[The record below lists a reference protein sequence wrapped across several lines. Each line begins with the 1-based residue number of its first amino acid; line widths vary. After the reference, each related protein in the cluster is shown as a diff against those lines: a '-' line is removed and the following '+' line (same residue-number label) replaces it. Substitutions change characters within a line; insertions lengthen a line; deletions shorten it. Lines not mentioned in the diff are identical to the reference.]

1 MESGYTAEILIDCN
15 RINSEEK
22 KGGNTSSP
30 AIFTNKV
37 GSGLKLNVGD
47 KVSVHGGFVSERGAG
62 GDVIELTGKKK
73 DYTYTLKES
82 VVSLFQPR
90 YAMTLDGDAHTGRM
104 GELQP
109 YNHHCS
115 VITPTER
122 TYTLQDNK
130 GHLQINYYKTT
141 NGEGY
146 FHLPRRYDAHK
157 APYDENPID
166 LWRNS
171 VTAPAGPAPDG
182 KYPYADGIP
191 SIPYWYSL
199 YNSNTAN
206 QQSNGYKC
214 DRYANG
220 RVMTNWAY
228 DYSRCLDDIEYYN
241 LPGIDEYDGVPKA
254 GSSRIYKKKN
264 DNSRYTLFTKE
275 ISYWAEWRCV
285 GKFVGD
291 PTFTEAG
298 AMGDVE
304 LNKTASRDDYAEH
317 GNLSHGRDPALS
329 GYVRYNEIKEINI
342 DTLHSAPE
350 NIASTITNQ
359 LNSVV
364 SDKPIRGEVGGTF
377 QTGEGT
383 PGEPLTKYVGRETRN
398 TFDYYSLTDD
408 GQQSLKGIDIGR
420 KVESE
425 CFKTFPCANA
435 RTFDKHHYQAFWQD
449 SSGDPDQF
457 GMGRN
462 AAGLQ
467 DKVQNYLSAYSTIG
481 VKRADLFEVG
491 REVAAMSPG
500 NNAGVAINGVG
511 EEPKYSWRDV
521 WHPWIMNGAVTDIP
535 QTPTSTDILG
545 STRATTDVI
554 LSYEWNDDNLKLL
567 KRYFD
572 TQAKYPELWT
582 GYNGGNAG
590 ENDSIIKKEGLL
602 NTNSR
607 FWHMNP
613 VDGSSSDT
621 NNQLNSLGND
631 NYENGQGTT
640 PTTGTFTNKQS
651 LPLFFYYDETRDNIA
666 SGGNNDNE
674 LYYGMFIK
682 RRAHFPT
689 DANQYDCIGVTT
701 KKVGGVPDYFWG
713 QGADIDSSPPV
724 PGAADA
730 IGHSF
735 TRTIGVDIHFNAYG
749 TDAICLYSG
758 LLDATPLNTDPGVD
772 ASGIPEINRSPNEF
786 PNQVYY
792 AHDEASP
799 QETMDQGWYQTS
811 TQIRERYCG
820 ANQIEMNFDTSASR
834 FNFQLLHTPE
844 NIGNPVQAGFPAS
857 TTGGDAVAEL
867 EGAKN
872 PVIKVNKRLFPHEFC
887 PDMIPYTSTFG
898 AKFHTNNKAGEV
910 RAGASDGEGENI
922 QEPYNS
928 NMSLWG
934 IYDADSG
941 IFIDDFG
948 ITDETM
954 WNDSLWGIL
963 GFSYAQFNSSTTLN
977 RQTRITDSVVQD
989 NIGAITTNANMDA
1002 GEAINL
1008 VANING
1014 VPMFSSTIG
1023 TQLACNFQNQAP
1035 GWGHMPPNRE
1045 IPPAITIDAS
1055 NNSAQVNA
1063 ANLPRKMLRPYFL
1076 VRSNLIGDVSYLG
1089 GNDSGQGLPIIYVVN
1104 KENGFGDFYF
1114 QGESS
1119 TEFTI
1124 TKEKTITSITTSIHD
1139 ADFSLAPVDENSA
1152 IIYKITKQVNANM
1165 NVAQEVMKTLGKK

>member
-1 MESGYTAEILIDCN
+1 MEGYTDTLLIDCN

-30 AIFTNKV
+30 AIFTNKIGTGV
-37 GSGLKLNVGD
+37 KLNVGD
-47 KVSVHGGFVSERGAG
+47 KVSVHSGFISERGAG

-82 VVSLFQPR
+82 VLSLFQPR
-90 YAMTLDGDAHTGRM
+90 YAIAIDGEPHTGRM

-115 VITPTER
+115 VITPTEQ
-122 TYTLQDNK
+122 TYTLQDNI
-130 GHLQINYYKTT
+130 GHIQINYYKTT

-157 APYDENPID
+157 AAWNENPID
-166 LWRNS
+166 LWRDSATHPTN
-171 VTAPAGPAPDG
+171 PAPDG
-182 KYPYADGIP
+182 EYSPDDGIP
-191 SIPYWYSL
+191 CVPYWYSL

-206 QQSNGYKC
+206 TESNGKKC
-214 DRYANG
+214 DRYDNG
-220 RVMTNWAY
+220 RVMSNWAY
-228 DYSRCLDDIEYYN
+228 KYSRCLDDIEYYN
-241 LPGIDEYDGVPKA
+241 LPGIDEYDGIVKA

-291 PTFTEAG
+291 PNFTRTIPTPYTEN
-298 AMGDVE
+298 E
-304 LNKTASRDDYAEH
+304 TASRGDYGEH
-317 GNLSHGRDPALS
+317 GVYAHGRDPALS
-329 GYVRYNEIKEINI
+329 GYDRYNEIKEINI

-350 NIASTITNQ
+350 NIASSVTNQ
-359 LNSVV
+359 LNNVV
-364 SDKPIRGEVGGTF
+364 TDEAIRGEVGGTF
-377 QTGEGT
+377 ITGEADA
-383 PGEPLTKYVGRETRN
+383 GEPLTKYKGRETRN
-398 TFDYYSLTDD
+398 TLDYYSETED
-408 GQQSLKGIDIGR
+408 GQQSMKGVDIGR
-420 KVESE
+420 RIESE

-435 RTFDKHHYQAFWQD
+435 RTFDQHHYQAFWQD
-449 SSGDPDQF
+449 KSANPDIG

-462 AAGLQ
+462 AADLQ

-500 NNAGVAINGVG
+500 NNAGVPIKGVG
-511 EEPKYSWRDV
+511 AGNDDADSLLAWRDM
-521 WHPWIMNGAVTDIP
+521 WNPWIMNGAVTDVP
-535 QTPTSTDILG
+535 QNPTSTDILG

-554 LSYEWNDDNLKLL
+554 LSYEWNDDNLQLL

-590 ENDSIIKKEGLL
+590 LNDSIIKTEGLL

-613 VDGSSSDT
+613 VDGSSTDT

-640 PTTGTFTNKQS
+640 PTTGTFTNRQS
-651 LPLFFYYDETRDNIA
+651 LPLFFYHDESRKDVA
-666 SGGNNDNE
+666 SGGHNENE
-674 LYYGMFIK
+674 LYYGMFIR

-689 DANQYDCIGVTT
+689 DAHQYDCIGVTT

-713 QGADIDSSPPV
+713 QGSQLDSSPPT

-758 LLDATPLNTDPGVD
+758 LLDATPLNKDPDLTAGVPD
-772 ASGIPEINRSPNEF
+772 ITSTPREF

-792 AHDEASP
+792 AHDEAAP
-799 QETMDQGWYQTS
+799 QPTMDQGWYNTS

-820 ANQIEMNFDTSASR
+820 ANQVELNFDTSASR

-844 NIGNPVQAGFPAS
+844 TIGNPNQAGFPAS
-857 TTGGDAVAEL
+857 TGGNDAVAEL

-872 PVIKVNKRLFPHEFC
+872 PVVKVNKRLFPHEFC
-887 PDMIPYTSTFG
+887 PDMIPYTSSFG
-898 AKFHTNNKAGEV
+898 SKFVTNNKAG
-910 RAGASDGEGENI
+910 ATDGNIEGENI
-922 QEPYNS
+922 QEPLNS
-928 NMSLWG
+928 NLSTWG

-963 GFSYAQFNSSTTLN
+963 GFSYNQFNSATTLS
-977 RQTRITDSVVQD
+977 RQARITNSVVQD
-989 NIGAITTNANMDA
+989 NIGAITTNANVDA
-1002 GEAINL
+1002 GEVQNL
-1008 VANING
+1008 AANING
-1014 VPMFSSTIG
+1014 VPLFASTIG
-1023 TQLACNFQNQAP
+1023 TQLACNFQNYAP
-1035 GWGHMPPNRE
+1035 GWGTMPPNRE
-1045 IPPAITIDAS
+1045 IPPAITIDAT

-1076 VRSNLIGDVSYLG
+1076 VKSNIIGDVNYLG
-1089 GNDSGQGLPIIYVVN
+1089 GDDSGQGLPIMYVVN

-1114 QGESS
+1114 GAASS
-1119 TEFTI
+1119 NEFTI
-1124 TKEKTITSITTSIHD
+1124 TKEKTISSITTSIHE
-1139 ADFSLAPVDENSA
+1139 ADFSLAAVDENSA
-1152 IIYKITKQVNANM
+1152 IIYKITKEVNANL
-1165 NVAQEVMKTLGKK
+1165 NVAEEVMKSLKKK